1 MSYMT
6 DTKDR
11 IRERRIGVAIDAVGD
26 QLRTFR
32 RLQKLT
38 QQQVAERAG
47 LNRGTVAR
55 LEAGDSSVTLSS
67 FLSVCRA
74 LGVLDMLVG
83 ALDPYK
89 TAIGR
94 AQATR
99 ELPKR
104 VRHARR
110 LGDGS

>member
-1 MSYMT
+1 MVS
-6 DTKDR
+6 TKEL
-11 IRERRIGVAIDAVGD
+11 IRERRIGAAVSTIGD

-32 RLQKLT
+32 KLQKLT
-38 QQQVAERAG
+38 QQQIAERAG

-55 LEAGDSSVTLSS
+55 IEAGDDSVTLSS

-74 LGVLDMLVG
+74 LGVLDMMVG
-83 ALDPYK
+83 SLDPYK

-104 VRHARR
+104 IRH
-110 LGDGS
+110 G

>member
-1 MSYMT
+1 MVS
-6 DTKDR
+6 TKEL
-11 IRERRIGVAIDAVGD
+11 IRERRIGAAVGTIGD

-32 RLQKLT
+32 KLQKLT
-38 QQQVAERAG
+38 QQQIAERAG

-55 LEAGDSSVTLSS
+55 IEAGDDSVTLSS

-74 LGVLDMLVG
+74 LGVLDMMVG
-83 ALDPYK
+83 SLDPYK

-104 VRHARR
+104 IRH
-110 LGDGS
+110 G

>member
-1 MSYMT
+1 M
-6 DTKDR
+6 DT
-11 IRERRIGVAIDAVGD
+11 VGE

-32 RLQKLT
+32 KLQKLT

-47 LNRGTVAR
+47 VNRGTVAR
-55 LEAGDSSVTLSS
+55 LEAGDAGVTLSS

-74 LGVLDMLVG
+74 LGVMDMLVSS
-83 ALDPYK
+83 LDPFK

-104 VRHARR
+104 IRHA
-110 LGDGS
+110 

>member
-1 MSYMT
+1 M
-6 DTKDR
+6 DA
-11 IRERRIGVAIDAVGD
+11 IGE

-32 RLQKLT
+32 KLQKLT
-38 QQQVAERAG
+38 QQQIAERAG

-55 LEAGDSSVTLSS
+55 LEAGDDSVTLSS

-74 LGVLDMLVG
+74 LGLLDMLVG
-83 ALDPYK
+83 SLDPYK

-104 VRHARR
+104 IRH
-110 LGDGS
+110 G

>member
-1 MSYMT
+1 MRAMSST
-6 DTKDR
+6 NEL
-11 IRERRIGVAIDAVGD
+11 IRERRIGASMDAIGE

-32 RLQKLT
+32 KLQKLT
-38 QQQVAERAG
+38 QQQIAERAG

-55 LEAGDSSVTLSS
+55 LEAGDDSVTLSS

-74 LGVLDMLVG
+74 LGLLDMLVG
-83 ALDPYK
+83 SLDPYK

-104 VRHARR
+104 IRH
-110 LGDGS
+110 G